1 MFGTNVENNFVN
13 FRRALEDIRRQY
25 GMVLRMLLWTYD
37 F

>member
-13 FRRALEDIRRQY
+13 FRRALEDIRRQIE
-25 GMVLRMLLWTYD
+25 GSMAW